1 MLTAKDIFVVGVAGG
16 SGSGKTTLTENL
28 VQRFSDHICVVH
40 HDNYYKPHD
49 DLPFEVRTKLN
60 YDCPDAFETP
70 LLAQQLRQLR
80 QGQPVDCPTYDYA
93 NHTRAKGTVRLV
105 PQPVILLEGI
115 LLRNVRRGFCVGY
128 RPHSRRWRSMRP
140 MIRSNATEFRPPWGM
155 MMSAL
160 PLDGSTY
167 FSCMGL
173 TVSCH
178 WSMTLR
184 TLRPRSSRSRSIRRA
199 RRTSASVSTNT
210 FKSIS
215 AHSSGSAKMRSFQR
229 STL

>member
-115 LLRNVRRGFCVGY
+115 LIFAEPEPSKGNADIIIPHGGRNSVALDLIIGRIERHLRECGR
-128 RPHSRRWRSMRP
+128 
-140 MIRSNATEFRPPWGM
+140 
-155 MMSAL
+155 
-160 PLDGSTY
+160 
-167 FSCMGL
+167 
-173 TVSCH
+173 
-178 WSMTLR
+178 
-184 TLRPRSSRSRSIRRA
+184 
-199 RRTSASVSTNT
+199 
-210 FKSIS
+210 
-215 AHSSGSAKMRSFQR
+215 
-229 STL
+229 